1 MNLDLNGRSCLI
13 TGAGSGI
20 GRGIAR
26 VLAREGVRLALA
38 GRDAEALETLRGE
51 LAQQGLGEATLCL
64 GDLSTQDGV
73 QQVAAQARQELGRV
87 DMLVN
92 NAGGSRPLNRSQ
104 VDDEDAWREAFELN
118 FSAAR
123 RLAGMLTPDMV
134 AAGWGR
140 IVNVTGAVVAASINA
155 ATPAKAALQSWS
167 KGLAAELAPRGIT
180 VNCVAPGRINSRQIL
195 ETLHPTPESR
205 QDYISRNIPIGRF
218 GEPEEIANVVA
229 FLLSPLCGYV
239 TSAVIPVDGGLYR
252 LAV

>member
-38 GRDAEALETLRGE
+38 GRDAEALEALRHE
-51 LAQQGLGEATLCL
+51 LAGQGLGEATLCI

-73 QQVAAQARQELGRV
+73 RQVAAQARQGLGRV

-92 NAGGSRPLNRSQ
+92 NAGGSRPLNRAQ
-104 VDDEDAWREAFELN
+104 ADAEDAWHEAFELN